1 MPPETPDIH
10 PTCPAP
16 WGRLE
21 DKFDRLDDKLDNVL
35 ERQAASDAACHER
48 HRHLDVSFAASTVR
62 VEKLEEAHAQAAL
75 ARMSLLSGWRTIVFA
90 GSVVLAV
97 VGTIVGVLGLYWK

>member
-1 MPPETPDIH
+1 
-10 PTCPAP
+10 
-16 WGRLE
+16 
-21 DKFDRLDDKLDNVL
+21 
-35 ERQAASDAACHER
+35 
-48 HRHLDVSFAASTVR
+48 VR